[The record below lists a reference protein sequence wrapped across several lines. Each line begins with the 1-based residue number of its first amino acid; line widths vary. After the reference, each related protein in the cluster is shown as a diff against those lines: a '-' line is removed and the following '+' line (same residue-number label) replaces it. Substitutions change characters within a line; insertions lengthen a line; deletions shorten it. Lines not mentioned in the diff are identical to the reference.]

1 MFHQHQSDNH
11 RSEPSWSK
19 LGLGTGT
26 LASLGRAASLGTVK
40 LLLDAMTDC
49 EANVIDTADSY
60 GSGDCEILLGRS
72 LSGKRDSFILV
83 TKAGY
88 RLSNLGQPLRPLN
101 QFIKKGL
108 HRMGKRQRFDPFYI
122 SKCLDNSLLRLRT
135 DRVDAFLLHDA
146 PLAAIT
152 DNRVLKACLELKQSG
167 KASLIGISSDSPAT
181 VAAALSSDTFD
192 VIQTPANLLVAA
204 EMRSVWD
211 ACEERGIKV
220 IGNHVFSP
228 EIMALPGTSRERIM
242 RACAALLPK
251 NATILCGTRN
261 PSHFTETCQWAANP
275 LCAEDAH
282 AYAAEC
288 LILSQS
294 LSARQ

>member
-1 MFHQHQSDNH
+1 V
-11 RSEPSWSK
+11 
-19 LGLGTGT
+19 
-26 LASLGRAASLGTVK
+26 TVK

-49 EANVIDTADSY
+49 GASVIDTADSY
-60 GSGDCEILLGRS
+60 GSGDCEILLGKS
-72 LSGKRDSFILV
+72 LLGKRDSFTLI

-88 RLSNLGQPLRPLN
+88 RLSNLGQPFRPLN

-108 HRMGKRQRFDPFYI
+108 HRMGKRQRFDSFYI
-122 SKCLDNSLLRLRT
+122 SKCLENSLLRLRT

-146 PLAAIT
+146 PLAAIS
-152 DNRVLKACLELKQSG
+152 DDRVLSACLELKQLG

-181 VAAALSSDTFD
+181 IAAALSSDVFD
-192 VIQTPANLLVAA
+192 VIQTPANLLVAV
-204 EMRSVWD
+204 EMRSIWEE
-211 ACEERGIKV
+211 CEKRGIKM

-228 EIMALPGTSRERIM
+228 TSIALPGMSRARIM
-242 RACAALLPK
+242 RACAALLPI

-275 LCAEDAH
+275 LSAEDAH

-288 LILSQS
+288 LRLSQS
-294 LSARQ
+294 PSAKQ